1 MSHPLKPLA
10 AQVLVITGATSGIG
24 LATARAAAHRGASLI
39 VSARNE
45 QALRALCEELR
56 AKGARADYVVADV
69 GVEAQVR
76 AIAAKAE
83 TLFGGFDTWINN
95 AGVSIYG
102 RIEETPIEDQH
113 RLFDTNYWG
122 VVYGSLVAVE
132 YLKARP
138 GGGVLINLGSVL
150 SDVSIPTQGV
160 YCASKHAVKGF
171 TNALRMELIADAPE
185 VTVTLIKPSAVDTP
199 YSEHARN
206 YLADA
211 ARNPPPV
218 YAAPLVA
225 EAILYAAETRVRELT
240 IGGGGRLMA
249 LAAQLAPALADPILA
264 WMVPKLSKDRSENRS
279 KDGDA
284 LHKPGRGLRE
294 RTPYFAVRETSLY
307 TAAQMK
313 PELTAAALFTAGV
326 FTVLSL
332 TVRDKLRVR
341 RIRREARAEG

>member
-1 MSHPLKPLA
+1 
-10 AQVLVITGATSGIG
+10 
-24 LATARAAAHRGASLI
+24 
-39 VSARNE
+39 
-45 QALRALCEELR
+45 
-56 AKGARADYVVADV
+56 
-69 GVEAQVR
+69 
-76 AIAAKAE
+76 
-83 TLFGGFDTWINN
+83 
-95 AGVSIYG
+95 
-102 RIEETPIEDQH
+102 
-113 RLFDTNYWG
+113 
-122 VVYGSLVAVE
+122 
-132 YLKARP
+132 
-138 GGGVLINLGSVL
+138 
-150 SDVSIPTQGV
+150 
-160 YCASKHAVKGF
+160 
-171 TNALRMELIADAPE
+171 
-185 VTVTLIKPSAVDTP
+185 
-199 YSEHARN
+199 
-206 YLADA
+206 
-211 ARNPPPV
+211 
-218 YAAPLVA
+218 VA